1 MSKLKNKIK
10 INEDYL
16 IKKLSNKKKFQLNE
30 IEYDKLKI
38 LLYNL
43 GFGEGP
49 KTSDI
54 MFTSLLDEKLDF
66 KNPIH
71 RGIMIG
77 FLMQSKYNTLDPIIP
92 FTENKIPKKI
102 SNKITNISTRLGR
115 YIIKTLPKIK

>member
-1 MSKLKNKIK
+1 MTSNSNKIS
-10 INEDYL
+10 EDYL
-16 IKKLSNKKKFQLNE
+16 IHKLSDKNYKLTDN
-30 IEYDKLKI
+30 EYDKLKN

-54 MFTSLLDEKLDF
+54 MFSILLDGKLDL

-77 FLMQSKYNTLDPIIP
+77 FLMQSKYNSLDPIIP
-92 FTENKIPKKI
+92 FTKHKIPKKTSDQI
-102 SNKITNISTRLGR
+102 DKINTNLAR
-115 YIIKTLPKIK
+115 YIIKTLPTIK